1 MVSVVS
7 LWLPIVVAAV
17 LVFVMSSIIH
27 MFLTYHRTDFTAVP
41 NEEAFRAAVGPLGVP
56 PGEYVV
62 PHAGSPDA
70 MKSEGYQS
78 KVGEGPV
85 LFMTVLPNEM
95 WNMGKSLLWWF
106 VYCLVV
112 AFFAALVATGALTAD
127 APYSQVFEVAGL
139 TAFAAYALGG
149 WQQSVW
155 YHRKV
160 GTSLKNTFDGLLYA
174 ALTAGAIAGM
184 WP

>member
-7 LWLPIVVAAV
+7 LWLPIIVAAV

-41 NEEAFRAAVGPLGVP
+41 DEDRFRAAVGPLGLP

-70 MKSEGYQS
+70 MKSEEYQS

-85 LFMTVLPNEM
+85 LFMTVLPNAA
-95 WNMGKSLLWWF
+95 WNMGKSLTWWF

-112 AFFAALVATGALTAD
+112 GVFAALVATSTLTAD
-127 APYSQVFEVAGL
+127 ATYAEVFHVAGL
-139 TAFAAYALGG
+139 TAFAGYVLAG
-149 WQQSVW
+149 WQQSIW

-160 GTSLKNTFDGLLYA
+160 STSVKNTFDGLLYA
-174 ALTAGAIAGM
+174 LLTAGAIAGM